1 MNCTT
6 CHGHGRVTYD
16 EHPEPKPEP
25 FGSVFPCPTCAG
37 TGTRDED
44 AEARLSVEGIE
55 QLARARTTRFP
66 TAKLMQESTPA
77 EKEIPGVREMF
88 EGRMRDVVDA
98 SRSGWWRFNQHYDRN
113 GYCDNP
119 ARGY

>member
-37 TGTRDED
+37 TGT
-44 AEARLSVEGIE
+44 
-55 QLARARTTRFP
+55 P
-66 TAKLMQESTPA
+66 P